1 MIIYMILIVF
11 YFIVGLKELQQ
22 SNSNFKRKFIRNL
35 LLSVPLWIII
45 GFRGLSVG
53 NDTIV
58 YEHLFE
64 QFSDEPLVFSLVSS
78 NIEKGFIILC
88 SIIGDQGVDFHGFI
102 LILASINVICY
113 SFFFAKYSKNF
124 GFSWLL
130 FITLLF
136 LPRCMNIC
144 REMLAVSL
152 SLFSIGLLLRRK
164 ILYFVIF
171 CILLTFVHKSAVL
184 ILLVL
189 ILVKIRDEKKR
200 IWATIIMCIVLSILF
215 QPIMSYFVSFAGG
228 KYDYLIGSIYSNT
241 DGGIAKYLMIGF
253 SFIAYWCISTI
264 EKASTRSIDENFKYS
279 NDIWKCL
286 IMMSIVFA
294 FAGLN
299 FGLADRA
306 SLYFFTAY
314 LICMP
319 NSLYYRSAMPMTFRY
334 ILLNSL
340 FISYFIVV
348 MVYRNNWHTIIPYS
362 FWWE

>member
-1 MIIYMILIVF
+1 MIIYIILIAF

-22 SNSNFKRKFIRNL
+22 SNSNFKKNFICNL
-35 LLSVPLWIII
+35 FLSVPLWIII

-58 YEHLFE
+58 YKHLFE
-64 QFSDEPLVFSLVSS
+64 QFSDDSLVFSLVSS
-78 NIEKGFIILC
+78 GIEKGFIVLC
-88 SIIGDQGVDFHGFI
+88 NIIGRQGLDFHGFI
-102 LILASINVICY
+102 LILALINVICY

-152 SLFSIGLLLRRK
+152 SLFSIELLLRRK
-164 ILYFVIF
+164 NLCFVIF
-171 CILLTFVHKSAVL
+171 SMLLTFVHKSVAL

-189 ILVKIRDEKKR
+189 ILVKIKDEKKR
-200 IWATIIMCIVLSILF
+200 IWITITMCIVLSILF
-215 QPIMSYFVSFAGG
+215 QPIMSYFIAFTGG
-228 KYDYLIGSIYSNT
+228 KYDYLVDSAYSST
-241 DGGIAKYLMIGF
+241 DGGIAKYLIIGF
-253 SFIAYWCISTI
+253 SFIAYWCISAI
-264 EKASTRSIDENFKYS
+264 EKGSTRLIDENSKYS

-286 IMMSIVFA
+286 IMMSIAFA

-306 SLYFFTAY
+306 SLYFSTAY
-314 LICMP
+314 LICIP
-319 NSLYYRSAMPMTFRY
+319 NSLYYRSAMTMTSRY
-334 ILLNSL
+334 ILLSSL
-340 FISYFIVV
+340 FISYFIIV
-348 MVYRNNWHTIIPYS
+348 MLYRNNWHTIIPYS